1 MGIRAIWN
9 ALEAVLVEQGFPLLD
24 TDEVPQGKRST
35 LRVTEIPS
43 EQPIRGTVGSGK
55 IRLTFA
61 IQVVLFY
68 EVGTDRRLERKIAE
82 DAESTILAIYNDVN
96 LANHRFVGSSIDRDA
111 ARGLV
116 MNTIRFDFQSQA

>member
-1 MGIRAIWN
+1 
-9 ALEAVLVEQGFPLLD
+9 
-24 TDEVPQGKRST
+24 
-35 LRVTEIPS
+35 
-43 EQPIRGTVGSGK
+43 
-55 IRLTFA
+55 
-61 IQVVLFY
+61 VLFY